1 MAANSDDSAPASSSR
16 WRSATGLLFR
26 RGWIRPSSPVGPAG
40 QLQTVPQDVSAVSS
54 SEREYNTSSDAGDS
68 HSDYPSYEGGPPHPH
83 RYGEGSP
90 SILPASPGGG
100 PTVPQ
105 RVWTT
110 PLLQVVWQ
118 RLSVLVSLLLLQ
130 SLSQFVLEAYEGLIT
145 SNVVVPLFLTM
156 LVGAGGN
163 AGNQA
168 AVHAITGLVT
178 GELRP
183 SHLWPLLRRE
193 LLVGLIS
200 STCLFFIG
208 FVRVYL
214 YYTNE
219 EVQPTPVFATVFCI
233 SAALFMIVLVS
244 VVLGTALPFVL
255 RKLKFDIEHAAPMI
269 QVLMDILGVLIACT
283 VCAKFLPS
291 DVPPSQPSTP
301 TPAAQQHQQSQAQR
315 SPGGVTLL
323 RHH

>member
-1 MAANSDDSAPASSSR
+1 
-16 WRSATGLLFR
+16 
-26 RGWIRPSSPVGPAG
+26 
-40 QLQTVPQDVSAVSS
+40 VSS
-54 SEREYNTSSDAGDS
+54 SERDYNTSSDAAGDY
-68 HSDYPSYEGGPPHPH
+68 HSDFPSL
-83 RYGEGSP
+83 EGS
-90 SILPASPGGG
+90 ILAHRHGDGLASPSAGFPGA
-100 PTVPQ
+100 PQ
-105 RVWTT
+105 RVWAT

-183 SHLWPLLRRE
+183 AHLWPLLRRE

-219 EVQPTPVFATVFCI
+219 EVQPTPVFATVFGI
-233 SAALFMIVLVS
+233 SAALFLIVLVS

-283 VCAKFLPS
+283 VCSKFLPLDLAPNPATQS
-291 DVPPSQPSTP
+291 PP
-301 TPAAQQHQQSQAQR
+301 AEHLQQHVRPHS
-315 SPGGVTLL
+315 GGLPLL